1 LVLDKGRINT
11 VNNKVHSHKIMT
23 KIATLV
29 YRNFANA
36 MMLGIAATTAG
47 ILMESIPAHGAT
59 LAFSGNLANPNA
71 TPFFSFTADGTST
84 VTIESTSWASGGFDP
99 NLTLFNAAGNWIDE
113 RDDIGAGNLD
123 FRYSGILAAGNYQ
136 VAIAA
141 FGNNSAGF
149 GTISTPFN
157 GAGDFK
163 GRTSAYAFQIINGN
177 NTTSTA
183 VPEPFTIVG
192 TLIGASTAFRMR
204 KRLKATNKL

>member
-1 LVLDKGRINT
+1 MKNIT
-11 VNNKVHSHKIMT
+11 
-23 KIATLV
+23 TLIP
-29 YRNFANA
+29 RSFADA

-47 ILMESIPAHGAT
+47 ILMESIPAHSAT
-59 LAFSGNLANPNA
+59 LLFNGNLATPNS

-84 VTIESTSWASGGFDP
+84 VTIQSSSWATGGFDP

-113 RDDIGAGNLD
+113 RDDIGASNLD
-123 FRYSGILAAGNYQ
+123 FRYSGILPAGNYQ

-149 GTISTPFN
+149 GTVATPFN
-157 GAGDFK
+157 GAGTFQ
-163 GRTSAYAFQIINGN
+163 GRTSAYAFQIVNVN
-177 NTTSTA
+177 NTTSATA

-192 TLIGASTAFRMR
+192 TLIGAGTALRMR

>member
-1 LVLDKGRINT
+1 
-11 VNNKVHSHKIMT
+11 MT

-29 YRNFANA
+29 PKSFANA

-47 ILMESIPAHGAT
+47 ILMESMPAHGAT
-59 LAFSGNLANPNA
+59 LSFNGNLANANA

-84 VTIESTSWASGGFDP
+84 VTIQSSSWASGGFDL

-113 RDDIGAGNLD
+113 RDDIGVGNLD
-123 FRYSGILAAGNYQ
+123 FRYSGILPAGNYQ

-149 GTISTPFN
+149 GTVATPFN

-163 GRTSAYAFQIINGN
+163 GRTSAYAFQILNVN
-177 NTTSTA
+177 NTTPTTA

-204 KRLKATNKL
+204 KRLKATNEL